1 MILLIDGYNVLK
13 LRLGGG
19 HLSAAQRNAFVRQV
33 ERYVT
38 SLRHEAI
45 IVFDGER
52 AEDDYGSKPPVQV
65 LYAGHRRTADQLIT
79 ELCYRYRNQEQLVIS
94 SDRDICHVA
103 SSWGITCMDAD
114 GFLNLLAKPL
124 QETKIVFQKSQGTL
138 QKRPGHASNPE
149 LDALMGVAGRVVQIK
164 PEDEI
169 RETSE
174 DQALRGKKLSKYERK
189 VTKLVRKL

>member
-13 LRLGGG
+13 LRLGT
-19 HLSAAQRNAFVRQV
+19 AASFGSTTKCFCPSSRTLCYR
-33 ERYVT
+33 
-38 SLRHEAI
+38 LRHEAI

-65 LYAGHRRTADQLIT
+65 LCLGTAGAADQLIT

-114 GFLNLLAKPL
+114 GF
-124 QETKIVFQKSQGTL
+124 
-138 QKRPGHASNPE
+138 
-149 LDALMGVAGRVVQIK
+149 
-164 PEDEI
+164 
-169 RETSE
+169 
-174 DQALRGKKLSKYERK
+174 
-189 VTKLVRKL
+189 